1 MQHSTG
7 QYDDLARVPRARP
20 RERCRRRTTASRHRR
35 RSPARCS
42 CRVVSPIRDAWFVD
56 LILAVFMCNSGR
68 RQERVC
74 RAQRPGAKRY
84 RDLGRRKGPP
94 VPHLNPRKWSGCPV
108 PSAHTGEGA
117 ACWPLDPAVT
127 ISSASKSSRSCVSW
141 SALRKRGACRAA
153 RRQFN
158 AALRQLWRD
167 LAHEPPARRS

>member
-1 MQHSTG
+1 MSPKKESMRHAGECVRLAGLT
-7 QYDDLARVPRARP
+7 DDPSVRNQLMELAQDWIAAAQRKRP
-20 RERCRRRTTASRHRR
+20 SSEALHDKGDD
-35 RSPARCS
+35 A
-42 CRVVSPIRDAWFVD
+42 RVVSLRFPQGLGSLYSKA
-56 LILAVFMCNSGR
+56 
-68 RQERVC
+68 ER
-74 RAQRPGAKRY
+74 A
-84 RDLGRRKGPP
+84 
-94 VPHLNPRKWSGCPV
+94 PV